1 MHAASNATKEKFLT
15 QWQVVNYIVD
25 KVVCVWEGGGG
36 GTVNLAKCKAPI
48 RKLNGD
54 LEESLRGILLCPEST
69 WASLEG

>member
-1 MHAASNATKEKFLT
+1 MT

-25 KVVCVWEGGGG
+25 KIVCVWEGGGG
-36 GTVNLAKCKAPI
+36 GGGGGSVTVNLAKCKAPI

>member
-1 MHAASNATKEKFLT
+1 M
-15 QWQVVNYIVD
+15 
-25 KVVCVWEGGGG
+25 CGRGGGG
-36 GTVNLAKCKAPI
+36 GGGSVTVNLAKCKAPI